1 MSLISRAFAMAED
14 AGPELASLF
23 GTRDARASMQPQ
35 PKEALAVEAVAD
47 KLSRSEST
55 SIHDLATL
63 VAGMRDGNERALEQL
78 YDATVGR
85 LYAIAFAILRNAED
99 TEEVVCETYA
109 YAWANAGRYD
119 VARGNALGWLL
130 MLCRSRAIDTLR
142 HRRALA
148 TEVVAAEL
156 EKQQGEHD
164 QPEDVLQLMQE
175 RSNIYAA
182 LSALSPERRRLVSL
196 AFLQGLSHQQIA
208 QVTGLPLGT
217 IKSHLRRS
225 LAQLRTVLEAK

>member
-1 MSLISRAFAMAED
+1 MAEN
-14 AGPELASLF
+14 AGPELASLL
-23 GTRDARASMQPQ
+23 GTCDARASMQLQ
-35 PKEALAVEAVAD
+35 PKEAQAVEAVAD
-47 KLSRSEST
+47 NLSRSEST

-78 YDATVGR
+78 YDVTVGR
-85 LYAIAFAILRNAED
+85 LYAIASAILRNPED

-130 MLCRSRAIDTLR
+130 MLCRSRAIDKLR
-142 HRRALA
+142 QRRALA

-182 LSALSPERRRLVSL
+182 LAALSPERRRLVSL

-225 LAQLRTVLEAK
+225 LAQLRAVLEAK